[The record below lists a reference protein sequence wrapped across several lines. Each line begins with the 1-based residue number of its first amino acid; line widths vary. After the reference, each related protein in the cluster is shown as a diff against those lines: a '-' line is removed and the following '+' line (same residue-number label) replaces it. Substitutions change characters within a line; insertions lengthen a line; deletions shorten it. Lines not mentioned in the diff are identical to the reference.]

1 LFVLFCFLFVFILR
15 FYSTEDSMDAKPSP
29 SSDSRTSTPEPKT
42 IFKDKREALEAFKEL
57 LREKVIFI

>member
-1 LFVLFCFLFVFILR
+1 MR